1 MAGICACGCLRCVV
15 AGMNQTPMR
24 RVRTEDGG
32 MEMLGWMLCV
42 VCAIVVITGGAVW
55 AYFHFWG

>member
-1 MAGICACGCLRCVV
+1 
-15 AGMNQTPMR
+15 MNQTPMR

-32 MEMLGWMLCV
+32 MEMLGGM
-42 VCAIVVITGGAVW
+42 IVVVGAISTIAALVW